1 MGDLYLKGY
10 VKLYRKILSNP
21 VFKSPELLQLFIYC
35 LLRANHEEGK
45 AFCGNDEI
53 KIVAGQFVTG
63 RFELAKDLKQNESS
77 TYKRLKRLET
87 LHMVALNSNNKNTL
101 VTVVN
106 WELYQSVE
114 KESNS
119 KSTPKEQQSNNKVT
133 TKEQQSNTNK
143 NVKNDKNGRMEE
155 NKYSDLISAFTDDE
169 DLKTAIQEFI
179 NMRVEKK
186 KAPTARALE
195 LIFKTLNQYDT
206 PTQIKMLEKSII
218 NQWTDVFPLKQ
229 DKPTKPTESY
239 NPFLDKLKEMQNEQN

>member
-1 MGDLYLKGY
+1 MIGDVYLKGY

-45 AFCGNDEI
+45 AFYGNDEI
-53 KIVAGQFVTG
+53 KIEPGQFITG
-63 RFELAKDLKQNESS
+63 RFELSKDLKQNESS

-87 LHMVALNSNNKNTL
+87 LHMVALRSNNRNTL

-106 WELYQSVE
+106 WELYQSAE

-143 NVKNDKNGRMEE
+143 NVKNGRMEE
-155 NKYSDLISAFTDDE
+155 EKIYMVVQHLSLSEENYNKLVTEFGKESV
-169 DLKTAIQEFI
+169 DLKIAYAE
-179 NMRVEKK
+179 NYAKLK
-186 KAPTARALE
+186 NYKSLY
-195 LIFKTLNQYDT
+195 LTLNNWL
-206 PTQIKMLEKSII
+206 KK
-218 NQWTDVFPLKQ
+218 DVE
-229 DKPTKPTESY
+229 DKPKDGY
-239 NPFLDKLKEMQNEQN
+239 RRVD